1 MNHTAGHQ
9 KHAAEDVDVVRKL
22 RRADQLAASGKTSE
36 EIAAELEVSASTLY
50 NWARTYR
57 GMDLDPRRCGRHRA
71 RTAGT
76 RVSARGTALQELEVA
91 ADQWRVQDIAAVH
104 EVFAE
109 VGADPALARAWRAS
123 VVLSFAEVPE
133 THPYLNSSV
142 AGFLQKLYAEFPYLL
157 YFLNPDRTTGGIDS
171 FFASLGVICE
181 DQSGIWVVWSDDVQ
195 WAYYDA
201 LTAAAEFAVKRG
213 DDWVA
218 VVRGYEDRK
227 SIFEEIREVLIAR
240 GVIRT

>member
-1 MNHTAGHQ
+1 MNHTAGHP
-9 KHAAEDVDVVRKL
+9 KHSAEDVDVVREL
-22 RRADQLAASGKTSE
+22 RRADELAALGKTNE
-36 EIAAELEVSASTLY
+36 EIAAELEVSGSTLY
-50 NWARTYR
+50 NWRRTYG
-57 GMDLDPRRCGRHRA
+57 GMDLDLRRCGRHRA

-76 RVSARGTALQELEVA
+76 RVAGRATALPQLDVA

-104 EVFAE
+104 KVLAE

-133 THPYLNSSV
+133 THPYLNSAV
-142 AGFLQKLYAEFPYLL
+142 AGFLQKLYSEFPHLL
-157 YFLNPDRTTGGIDS
+157 YFLNPDRASGGIDS
-171 FFASLGVICE
+171 FFASLGAICE

-195 WAYYDA
+195 VAYYGA
-201 LTAAAEFAVKRG
+201 LTAAAEFAIKRG

-218 VVRGYEDRK
+218 VVRGYEDRQ